1 MPRMEILRGIERAGQ
16 LTNRLLAVR
25 LAQLS
30 ITELEM
36 HILLH
41 LSDRQ
46 QASIA
51 DVQRDFGLRPST
63 LTHGLDRLEG
73 RGYLTREFNPD
84 DRRSLLV
91 VLTPEGEIMAASV
104 VDLLHEVENA
114 IRSRVTE
121 AEVGGFLAVVSA
133 VVDMTS

>member
-16 LTNRLLAVR
+16 LTNRFLAAR

-41 LSDRQ
+41 LSDRH

-73 RGYLTREFNPD
+73 RGYLTRQFNPD

-91 VLTPEGEIMAASV
+91 VLTPEGEIMATTV
-104 VDLLHEVENA
+104 VEMLREVENA
-114 IRSRVTE
+114 IRSRLGD
-121 AEVGGFLAVVSA
+121 AEVAGFLAVVDA
-133 VVDMTS
+133 VVDVTT